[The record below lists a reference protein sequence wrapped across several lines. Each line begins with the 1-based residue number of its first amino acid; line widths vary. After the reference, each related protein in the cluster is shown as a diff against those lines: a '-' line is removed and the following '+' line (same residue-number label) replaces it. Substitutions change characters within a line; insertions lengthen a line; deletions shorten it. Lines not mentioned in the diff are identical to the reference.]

1 MSQGLTVGFPYT
13 SWPPGDQQPEEYLCF
28 VELLWSDLRFIDF
41 GVIVEENHPKDM
53 KILPDPTSKLV
64 DLWGSMFLSL
74 RFNRYSLPREATN
87 FMASK
92 FVHSTGSVSHNWV
105 PQRPSFSILGSQ
117 PYLGNSRR
125 HVRQELSLHSRCG
138 QVGPADPWQFAMVDG
153 VICWDLY

>member
-74 RFNRYSLPREATN
+74 KFDWYSRLREATN

-92 FVHSTGSVSHNWV
+92 FVHSTGTRVVFLTIGV
-105 PQRPSFSILGSQ
+105 PQRPSFSISGSQ
-117 PYLGNSRR
+117 PQIGGTGGDMCDKSCHFTADVDRWGRR
-125 HVRQELSLHSRCG
+125 IPGSL
-138 QVGPADPWQFAMVDG
+138 PWLMG
-153 VICWDLY
+153 